1 MKIIIVGAGRV
12 GLHLAKKLTS
22 EEHDVII
29 IENNPETC
37 RRANELVDALVIEGN
52 GSSQETL
59 MRAGLSSC
67 EMLVAV
73 TAVDEVNIVA
83 CLIASKAGVTS
94 KIARLRN
101 TEYTNK
107 KSILKQKDMGIDFVI
122 HPEEETARE
131 LVWLIRR
138 TAATDVL
145 EFAEGRVQLM
155 GVRIDRDAPVINK
168 TLAEISEKNPNVL
181 FRIVAIFRGNN
192 TIVPSGKD
200 YVNRGDQ
207 LFFITKTE
215 SVPKIL
221 SLAGKSEEKLEN
233 IMILGGGK
241 VGRLVTAELEKDRSI
256 NIKLIE
262 SSREKTVKI
271 ANMVKRAL
279 IILGDGTDIDLL
291 AAEGIMDMDGYIAV
305 TDDEETNI
313 ISCLLAKHLGVSRTL
328 ALVNRSDYMPIMS
341 SIGLDA
347 AVDQQ
352 MITANAILRFIRRG
366 NIVSFATLP
375 GIDAEVLEIIVSSDA
390 RIANKTLKKFKLPQN
405 VLIGLITRKDQ
416 VLVPTG
422 DSVVLPGD
430 KLIIFALPSVIKNV
444 ETLFI

>member
-1 MKIIIVGAGRV
+1 MKIILVGAGRV
-12 GLHLAKKLTS
+12 GLYLAKKLTS

-37 RRANELVDALVIEGN
+37 RRANEMVDALVIEGN
-52 GSSQETL
+52 GSSQEAL

-94 KIARLRN
+94 KIARLQN
-101 TEYTNK
+101 TEFTDKN
-107 KSILKQKDMGIDFVI
+107 SILKQKDMGIDFVI

-145 EFAEGRVQLM
+145 EFAEGRVQLV
-155 GVRIDRDAPVINK
+155 GVRIDRDAPIVNK

-181 FRIVAIFRGNN
+181 FRIAAIFRGNN

-221 SLAGKSEEKLEN
+221 NLAGKSEEKLEN

-271 ANMVKRAL
+271 ANVVKRAL

-328 ALVNRSDYMPIMS
+328 ALVNRSDYMPVMS

-366 NIVSFATLP
+366 NIVTFATLR
-375 GIDAEVLEIIVSSDA
+375 GIDAEVLEIIVSNDA
-390 RIANKTLKKFKLPQN
+390 KIANKTLKKFKLPQN

-422 DSVVLPGD
+422 DSIILPDD
-430 KLIIFALPSVIKNV
+430 KLIIFALPSAIKNV

>member
-12 GLHLAKKLTS
+12 GLHLAKKLTF
-22 EEHDVII
+22 ENHDVTII
-29 IENNPETC
+29 DNNPETC
-37 RRANELVDALVIEGN
+37 RRANDLVDALVIEGN

-59 MRAGLSSC
+59 IGAGLNSC
-67 EMLVAV
+67 EMLVGV

-83 CLIASKAGVTS
+83 CLIASKAGVNT

-101 TEYTNK
+101 TEYSDEN
-107 KSILKQKDMGIDFVI
+107 SILKQKDMGIDFII

-145 EFAEGRVQLM
+145 EFAQGRVQLI
-155 GVRIDRDAPVINK
+155 GVRIDQDAPIVNQ
-168 TLAEISEKNPNVL
+168 TLSHISEANPNVL
-181 FRIVAIFRGNN
+181 FRIVAIFRANN

-200 YVNRGDQ
+200 YVNKGDQ

-221 SLAGKSEEKLEN
+221 NLAGKSEEKLEN

-241 VGRLVTAELEKDRSI
+241 VGRLVAAELEKDRKI
-256 NIKLIE
+256 NIKLID

-271 ANMVKRAL
+271 ANEVKRTL
-279 IILGDGTDIDLL
+279 IILGDGTDLDLL
-291 AAEGIMDMDGYIAV
+291 ATEGIMDMDGYVAV
-305 TDDEETNI
+305 TDDEEINI

-328 ALVNRSDYMPIMS
+328 ALVNRSDYMPVMS

-366 NIVSFATLP
+366 NIISFATLR
-375 GIDAEVLEIIVSSDA
+375 GIEAEVLEIIVSSESK
-390 RIANKTLKKFKLPQN
+390 IVNKVLKKFKLPQN
-405 VLIGLITRKDQ
+405 VIIGLITRENK
-416 VLVPTG
+416 VFVPTG
-422 DSVVLPGD
+422 DSIILPED
-430 KLIIFALPSVIKNV
+430 KLIIFALPSAIKNV